1 MKAEVAPLEG
11 NRIKLSVE
19 VDEVEVEKAIDATFE
34 RLTKELQV
42 PGFRRGK
49 VPRRVLE
56 ARLGRPRARQ
66 EALDRHIPEWYER
79 AVNDKSVDVIADP
92 DIEVTAGQETGVLS
106 FDAVVEVRPRLHLE
120 GYQSLQVKVASP
132 EVSEEDVQAQ
142 VDRLRGNFAE
152 LEMVEREARTGDSV
166 VVDMTATRDGKP
178 VAGLSYTDYSV
189 ELGSGNDLPGLDEH
203 VPGAKAGDTVA
214 FDTDVGGPIHV
225 EVAVKQVQ
233 EKVLPEETDE
243 WASEASE
250 FNTAAELREDIEKR
264 LSVAKRSRA
273 AAMFRD
279 GTLEALVG
287 LVAEEPPAPLVD
299 AETRRMAETLGRRLD
314 SQGIPLQRYLNAVG
328 GTVEQVVGEMRA
340 QAIPSVQAD
349 LALRAVADDLGIEP
363 SEAEM
368 DEYMDRLASQAGV
381 RSEIFRQQV
390 ERAGQRLL
398 VRSDLRKSKAFD
410 WLVEHAEVT
419 DEEGNAV
426 DRALLTAGQPQSEA
440 EGPAPEGRPGASFP
454 EGGPT
459 GPAGL
464 ELAGAQSLTGV
475 TLSGATLV
483 PPTPG
488 PAGTSAEP
496 AGEAGAAP
504 TAPTAPT
511 EQQSPVAEPGAA
523 TSEAATSE
531 AASGEA
537 EPGAEAATAGAPT
550 GTTTAP
556 ATTATSG
563 KGNK

>member
-152 LEMVEREARTGDSV
+152 LEVVEREARTGDSV

-314 SQGIPLQRYLNAVG
+314 AQGIPLQRYLNAVG

-475 TLSGATLV
+475 TLSGATFV

-504 TAPTAPT
+504 TAPT
-511 EQQSPVAEPGAA
+511 EQQSPAAEPGAA